1 MFLSILKKPVT
12 LKKYQL
18 IALLIG
24 CTGFF
29 VLLLMLSNEA
39 KKASQYLEM
48 NVFLEKRIKDL
59 QGERNK
65 LETAIQEAIET
76 GINQNKHIEKAHEDD
91 LQKNKI
97 IADSLPISEHERLFK
112 NRFGELRQY
121 KSR

>member
-1 MFLSILKKPVT
+1 MLLDVLKKPVT

-29 VLLLMLSNEA
+29 VLLLMLSNET
-39 KKASQYLEM
+39 KKASQFLEM
-48 NVFLEKRIKDL
+48 NLFLEKRIKDL

-65 LETAIQEAIET
+65 LETSIQEAINQGIQET
-76 GINQNKHIEKAHEDD
+76 KTIEKAHEND
-91 LQKNKI
+91 LQTNRNLS
-97 IADSLPISEHERLFK
+97 DSLPISEHEKLFK